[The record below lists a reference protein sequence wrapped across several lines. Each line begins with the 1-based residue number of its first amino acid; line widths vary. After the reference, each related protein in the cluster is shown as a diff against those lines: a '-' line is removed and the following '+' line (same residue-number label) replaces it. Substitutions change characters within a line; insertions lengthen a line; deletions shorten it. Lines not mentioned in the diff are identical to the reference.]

1 MKEKKTELLSQQ
13 IVNRPPDMNKNVPY
27 KFLSIFRTKTMPL
40 RYRKLWFH
48 LACPEG
54 RIRFIKNSSVQDA
67 ASFTVE
73 IYLNAEDWKP
83 ASVYTA
89 ACARGEKEDYV
100 QVAKNRALNGALC
113 RAGFVQHQ
121 SVLLVQPEKNIML
134 QDIEKTEEML
144 SGTVSFQKAE
154 QTELIPFPAVERE
167 EQPKDKKTE
176 LPVSDIDRKLQKKLP
191 EKSATVGDN
200 VQVPSKEEILATGF
214 DEKTDSPVAYT
225 NSSSVEEIQK
235 CMTLEEALE
244 IRVDFGVCQG
254 MTLRE
259 ISQKRQPSLKWYVYG
274 YNGNDNILRAA
285 AQIVWDSLQM
295 KIGVDKETYER

>member
-13 IVNRPPDMNKNVPY
+13 IVNMLPGTNKNVPY

-113 RAGFVQHQ
+113 RAGFVQYQ
-121 SVLLVQPEKNIML
+121 SVLSVQPEKNITSQEM
-134 QDIEKTEEML
+134 EKAEEMIT
-144 SGTVSFQKAE
+144 GTAGFQKME
-154 QTELIPFPAVERE
+154 QTELIPFPAAEQE
-167 EQPKDKKTE
+167 EQFQDKKKA
-176 LPVSDIDRKLQKKLP
+176 LPVSDIEQKLQKRLP
-191 EKSATVGDN
+191 GKPAAAGDN
-200 VQVPSKEEILATGF
+200 AQTSNKEEILPAIF
-214 DEKTDSPVAYT
+214 DEKNDSLLSYT
-225 NSSSVEEIQK
+225 NCSSVEEIQK
-235 CMTLEEALE
+235 RMTLEDALE
-244 IRVDFGVCQG
+244 IRVDFGVCRG
-254 MTLRE
+254 MTLKE

-285 AQIVWDSLQM
+285 AQIVWDSIQNE
-295 KIGVDKETYER
+295 DKGE